1 MKGDIS
7 MVVKSFK
14 VNGVRK
20 DGFSESV
27 TVFYGTM
34 RGDTTWFAKN
44 DKGVSCKITKSK
56 KGVLSYGSGKCKCI
70 IEDESVINYISK
82 DL

>member
-1 MKGDIS
+1 MEEAIPMGEK
-7 MVVKSFK
+7 FK

-20 DGFSESV
+20 DGSSESV

-34 RGDTTWFAKN
+34 RGNTTWFAKN
-44 DKGVSCKITKSK
+44 DRGVACRITKSK
-56 KGVLSYGSGKCKCI
+56 KGILSYGAGKHKHI